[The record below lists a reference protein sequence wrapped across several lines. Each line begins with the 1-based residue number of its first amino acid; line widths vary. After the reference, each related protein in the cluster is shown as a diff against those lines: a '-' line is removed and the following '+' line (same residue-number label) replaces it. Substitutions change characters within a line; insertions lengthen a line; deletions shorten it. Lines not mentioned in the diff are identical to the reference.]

1 MTLFCS
7 VMLLALLALV
17 GCSGPGTPTAIPTA
31 PSPGTATATGS
42 APSLTATPQS
52 PITLLTP
59 TPLATGGATRA
70 PLPSTAPPPTASGTA
85 AASDAEQL
93 YAQVSPAVV
102 TITNMQKQGRATTP
116 TMVNAG
122 TGIIY
127 DTRGDIITNRH
138 IVDGA
143 EQIEVGLQ
151 SGKTVP
157 GVLIGQDPVADLAV
171 VRIAAGDAPGV
182 ATFGNSA
189 QVRAG
194 QHIIAIGNPQG
205 FASSVAHGIVSGT
218 DRAAG
223 GLEGMIQTD
232 AAISPGNSGG
242 PLVNASGEV
251 IGIVTVVV
259 RGTEQAEKI
268 SFAIP
273 SNLAKRLAD
282 TLIANGKVTR
292 PYMGV
297 TTELL
302 TPARADE
309 LGVKA
314 IRGAYISDVTAGTP
328 AAKAGLTKGDVIVKV
343 GSTIIDRPTPL
354 SIVLLDFKPGDTV
367 ALTINR
373 GGNEQTIPITFTD
386 RPAALDP

>member
-1 MTLFCS
+1 
-7 VMLLALLALV
+7 MLLALLILA
-17 GCSGPGTPTAIPTA
+17 GCSGPGA
-31 PSPGTATATGS
+31 ATATPTVQPS
-42 APSLTATPQS
+42 ATAMPSVVAPSATGTPFA
-52 PITLLTP
+52 PIGIATP
-59 TPLATGGATRA
+59 TPLATGSATSV
-70 PLPSTAPPPTASGTA
+70 PLPSTVPATITPPTASATA
-85 AASDAEQL
+85 ATFDAERL

-102 TITNMQKQGRATTP
+102 TITNKQKQGRSTTP

-122 TGIIY
+122 AGIIY

-157 GVLIGQDPVADLAV
+157 GTLIGQDPVTDLAV

-182 ATFGNSA
+182 ATLGNSA

-194 QHIIAIGNPQG
+194 QRIIAIGNPQG
-205 FASSVAHGIVSGT
+205 FASSVSHGIVSGT
-218 DRAAG
+218 DRVAG

-242 PLVNASGEV
+242 PLVNANGEV
-251 IGIVTVVV
+251 IGVVTVVV
-259 RGTEQAEKI
+259 RGTEKAEKL

-282 TLIANGKVTR
+282 TLIANGKVTH

-297 TTELL
+297 STELL

-314 IRGAYISDVTAGTP
+314 PRGAYVSDVTAGTP
-328 AAKAGLTKGDVIVKV
+328 AAKAGLAKGDVIVKV
-343 GSTIIDRPTPL
+343 GNSAIDLPTPL

-367 ALTINR
+367 TLIINR
-373 GGNEQTIPITFTD
+373 GGNEQPIPITFAD